1 MDALLASLMFFT
13 RLPWWRLR
21 TVPKEA
27 FEHVVDYWPLVGW
40 LTGGTMALTFA
51 AAISAGISPAV
62 AALLAIA
69 ARMLLTGA
77 LHEDGLADFCDGF
90 GGGTTRER
98 TLAIMK
104 DSHIGTYGVLGLLIS
119 LGLLWACIATLPH
132 LPYFASALEPDYLS
146 FQPLGLRAEDA
157 IPPRSLNSNSYSS
170 LFTPSLF
177 TLCPPPGGC
186 GGPYFLLLFFDV
198 AAKTAASFITGQ
210 LPYART
216 AESAKNQVVY
226 VGRSLRSW
234 LQHALRCV
242 VALSLPIGLLVWQG
256 LSAAVLLLP
265 VAFVVEWLL
274 VRWMRHRLGGYT
286 GDCCGA
292 LFLLCELSLYLSAQL
307 LF

>member
-51 AAISAGISPAV
+51 VAISAGISPAV

-119 LGLLWACIATLPH
+119 LGLLWACIATLPSCPFPH
-132 LPYFASALEPDYLS
+132 SS
-146 FQPLGLRAEDA
+146 FVIRH
-157 IPPRSLNSNSYSS
+157 SS
-170 LFTPSLF
+170 
-177 TLCPPPGGC
+177 
-186 GGPYFLLLFFDV
+186 
-198 AAKTAASFITGQ
+198 
-210 LPYART
+210 
-216 AESAKNQVVY
+216 
-226 VGRSLRSW
+226 
-234 LQHALRCV
+234 
-242 VALSLPIGLLVWQG
+242 
-256 LSAAVLLLP
+256 
-265 VAFVVEWLL
+265 FVI
-274 VRWMRHRLGGYT
+274 RH
-286 GDCCGA
+286 
-292 LFLLCELSLYLSAQL
+292 
-307 LF
+307 